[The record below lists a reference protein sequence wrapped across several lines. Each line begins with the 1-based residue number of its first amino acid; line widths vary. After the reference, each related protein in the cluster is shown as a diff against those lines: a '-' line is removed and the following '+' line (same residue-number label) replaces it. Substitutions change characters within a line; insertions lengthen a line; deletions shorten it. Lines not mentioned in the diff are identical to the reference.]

1 MKEKITG
8 LHQSIDKK
16 LRTYSEKIPPQK
28 RKIIVFISCLLFM
41 AFFIFTLLDAFRAM
55 NVKEMI
61 KIEHITPLDLPED
74 TIIQKFKDFKNGK

>member
-16 LRTYSEKIPPQK
+16 LRAYCEKIPPKK
-28 RKIIVFISCLLFM
+28 RKIIVLISCLLFM
-41 AFFIFTLLDAFRAM
+41 AFFIFTLQNAFRAM

-61 KIEHITPLDLPED
+61 KIEHITPLDLPQD

>member
-16 LRTYSEKIPPQK
+16 IRNACEKIPFK
-28 RKIIVFISCLLFM
+28 NRKIIISTLCLLFM
-41 AFFIFTLLDAFRAM
+41 AFFIFTLQDAFHAM

-61 KIEHITPLDLPED
+61 KIEHITPLDLPQD

>member
-16 LRTYSEKIPPQK
+16 LRTYCEKIPPKK
-28 RKIIVFISCLLFM
+28 RKIIVLIFCLLFM
-41 AFFIFTLLDAFRAM
+41 AFFIFTLQDAFRAM

-61 KIEHITPLDLPED
+61 KIEHITPLDLPQD